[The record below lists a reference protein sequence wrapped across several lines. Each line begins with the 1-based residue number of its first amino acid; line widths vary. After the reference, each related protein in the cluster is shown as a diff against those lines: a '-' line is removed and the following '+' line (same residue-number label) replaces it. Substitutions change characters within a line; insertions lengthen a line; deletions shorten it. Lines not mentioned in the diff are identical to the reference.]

1 MIRPGRLVL
10 LGHPVSHSLSPAMQN
25 AALSVANIPVRYS
38 VEDVVSG
45 ELQTTLAWLAKQGAG
60 GNVTIPHKEWA
71 TRLMGRLSP
80 VASRIG
86 AMNTFYTEDDG
97 ALVGDNTD
105 VAGFGALV
113 QHALGR
119 IPEGARF
126 AVIGAGGAAAAVLA
140 AVEMWSGCSAAV
152 YARNEERAAK
162 LAARFHGVARIQS
175 MSLGRALDCDIV
187 VNATPVGLVDDE
199 MPVPLS
205 SLSRN
210 ATVLDL
216 VCRLGETAWVRAAR
230 ASGRNASDG
239 LPMLVGQGAAAFE
252 IWFGIQPDRE
262 AMWRAVKEATGRT

>member
-1 MIRPGRLVL
+1 VIRPGRLVL

-25 AALSVANIPVRYS
+25 AALSLANIPVRYS
-38 VEDVVSG
+38 VEDIVPG
-45 ELQTTLAWLAKQGAG
+45 ELQSTLALLAKEGAG
-60 GNVTIPHKEWA
+60 GNVTIPHKESA

-80 VASRIG
+80 VASRTG
-86 AMNTFYTEDDG
+86 AMNTFYTGDDG

-105 VAGFGALV
+105 VVGFGEFV
-113 QHALGR
+113 RHALGG
-119 IPEGARF
+119 IPVGARF

-175 MSLGRALDCDIV
+175 MSLGTALDCDIV
-187 VNATPVGLVDDE
+187 VNATPVGLDDDE

-205 SLSRN
+205 SLSRD

-216 VCRLGETAWVRAAR
+216 VCRPGETAWVRAAR

-262 AMWRAVKEATGRT
+262 AMWTAVKEATGRI